1 MAIFISDVKKKLTIF
16 KLVALIGFKE
26 VDFNE
31 N

>member
-16 KLVALIGFKE
+16 KLVDLIGFKE